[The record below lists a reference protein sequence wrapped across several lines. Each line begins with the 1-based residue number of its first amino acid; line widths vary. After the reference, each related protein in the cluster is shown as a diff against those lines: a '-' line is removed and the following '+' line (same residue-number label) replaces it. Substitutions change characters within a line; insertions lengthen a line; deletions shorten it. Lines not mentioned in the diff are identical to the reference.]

1 MARGKLPA
9 SERFF
14 DSGCRFRRLKKEP
27 KGIHFSISV
36 RMPSDGDHDGW
47 WWSAPLPVHLACEQL
62 AIDIDAP
69 SISLSPAAACD
80 GFELLVGKLDALGLG
95 ESG

>member
-1 MARGKLPA
+1 MRFTVIWSLFMVAFATMPLCWEGVKMACGKLPA

-36 RMPSDGDHDGW
+36 RMPSDDDPKRG
-47 WWSAPLPVHLACEQL
+47 
-62 AIDIDAP
+62 
-69 SISLSPAAACD
+69 
-80 GFELLVGKLDALGLG
+80 
-95 ESG
+95 